1 MNHASSICVYTLIS
15 RAWGHYF
22 VEGPSHLRD
31 QLAFKTHSL
40 LFNNIQFSEEVTG
53 KLGKTALKKAYDAYK
68 AAFFDPRYQAAIQR
82 CIIHA
87 KISQIATQI
96 TPFFHHHLY
105 LQPEIFDDDSLLEW
119 IKQYAHTI
127 DPTLNLGRPVHFN
140 PDFEIETPQGQKPEL
155 IGFYAYMYGFPL
167 PNVSG
172 FYRNE
177 QELLARTAGMAFEEL
192 AGTIQF
198 RHSPPMDSQFPFR
211 YNAQLRWWE
220 SYWNGCFDEMAP
232 CEKVAS
238 FIRAKRRYEP
248 HFIRIYPLFPAKQ
261 SSEVKD

>member
-22 VEGPSHLRD
+22 VQGPSHLRD
-31 QLAFKTHSL
+31 QLAFKTHAL

-53 KLGKTALKKAYDAYK
+53 KLGKTALKEAHDAYQ

-82 CIIHA
+82 CIVHA
-87 KISQIATQI
+87 KISEIATQI
-96 TPFFHHHLY
+96 TPFLHHHLY

-127 DPTLNLGRPVHFN
+127 DPTLNLGRPIHFN

-177 QELLARTAGMAFEEL
+177 QELLARTAGMVFESL
-192 AGTIQF
+192 AARIHF
-198 RHSPPMDSQFPFR
+198 RHSPPMDSEFPYR

-238 FIRAKRRYEP
+238 FIRAQDRYEP
-248 HFIRIYPLFPAKQ
+248 HFIRIYPLFPATPAV
-261 SSEVKD
+261 EVKD